1 MNKLC
6 TMGGA
11 FVGSYVGWYLGDR
24 WGMGMAFLLSGVVS
38 LVGVY
43 LGWKLAR
50 KLEE

>member
-1 MNKLC
+1 
-6 TMGGA
+6 MGGA